1 MLVCPKWA
9 RIRTYELKIASGMDN
24 GVQFGHGKA
33 PTGWSGLYYERNRH
47 HSIHIKLYG

>member
-1 MLVCPKWA
+1 MLVCPKCA

-33 PTGWSGLYYERNRH
+33 PNWMVGAL
-47 HSIHIKLYG
+47 L